1 MTRRLVRWASG
12 IPATTMDARGTE
24 TTAAPTRQSSRA
36 AVPRFLD
43 EGARWAWRF
52 VVVVAAFVVL
62 VWLAVRLTVVI
73 IPVVVALV
81 LAALLAP
88 VVELL
93 ARKLP
98 RLLSTWVVLL
108 VAVALLVGLGY
119 LLSSPIT
126 DAVGNLSDEYD
137 TAVTE
142 LEDWLQEGPLG
153 LSADTVDSLS
163 ESVSDATDR
172 VGSGLLD
179 QPASTVRLVVE
190 VVGGFFLA
198 LVLLFFFLKDGPQL
212 WSWLLERV
220 RPVRRP
226 TVDAS
231 GRAAI
236 SSLQGWIRGVAI
248 TGVVDGTLIGAA
260 MLILG
265 VPAAV
270 PVAVLTVIASFFPI
284 IGATLAG
291 ALAVAIALT
300 SQGFVTAL
308 ILAFVVLAVQQIEGD
323 VILPVVMRRQV
334 SLHPIVILV
343 SLAVGGALGGIVGAL
358 LAVPLTASVSAAIR
372 AASDLDRSDDA
383 DDGELVV
390 TDGASI
396 RSPRGSD
403 RQ

>member
-1 MTRRLVRWASG
+1 MA
-12 IPATTMDARGTE
+12 ATQI
-24 TTAAPTRQSSRA
+24 RQSSRA

-52 VVVVAAFVVL
+52 LVVAAALAVL
-62 VWLAVRLTVVI
+62 VWLTARLTVVI

-81 LAALLAP
+81 LTALLAP

-93 ARKLP
+93 ARRLP
-98 RLLSTWVVLL
+98 RLLSTWIVLL
-108 VAVALLVGLGY
+108 TAIALLVGLGFA
-119 LLSSPIT
+119 LSSPIA
-126 DAVGNLSDEYD
+126 DAAGNISDELE
-137 TAVTE
+137 TVVTD
-142 LEDWLQEGPLG
+142 LEEWLQDGPLG

-163 ESVSDATDR
+163 DSIADAADR
-172 VGSGLLD
+172 AGSGLLD

-190 VVGGFFLA
+190 VVGGFFLM

-212 WSWLLERV
+212 WSWLLDRV

-270 PVAVLTVIASFFPI
+270 PIAVLTVGASFFPI
-284 IGATLAG
+284 IGATIAG

-300 SQGFVTAL
+300 SEGLVTAV
-308 ILAFVVLAVQQIEGD
+308 ILGFVVLAVQQIEGD

-334 SLHPIVILV
+334 ALHPIVILV
-343 SLAVGGALGGIVGAL
+343 SLAVGGALGGILGAL
-358 LAVPLTASVSAAIR
+358 VAVPLTASASAAIR
-372 AASDLDRSDDA
+372 AASGLVGPDGA
-383 DDGELVV
+383 DEGELVIADGGSV
-390 TDGASI
+390 RLPQSTD
-396 RSPRGSD
+396 RS
-403 RQ
+403 